1 MISTKRDAQ
10 KKNAKSISPFFSV
23 RVTPVKYYG
32 SENATPSL
40 SRIKTDATPSLL
52 RFFFAEILVGIE
64 KRPIFAKKINVMEV
78 TFYIKTQP
86 SGAFGSSLIKTVG
99 VVTDADDLSRIT
111 SDIRTNLALLAERFR
126 AGKDAE
132 GWASFTFK
140 GIKMR
145 LV

>member
-1 MISTKRDAQ
+1 M
-10 KKNAKSISPFFSV
+10 
-23 RVTPVKYYG
+23 
-32 SENATPSL
+32 
-40 SRIKTDATPSLL
+40 
-52 RFFFAEILVGIE
+52 VGIE